1 MMKEVEI
8 KDFVEVPLVANRQFN
23 GSVDR
28 IAFNPMKSSVSV
40 LALAQVEDCTRS
52 VLVLNG
58 DRYLADMPYHDL
70 CKLAFSIPYVSE
82 KP

>member
-1 MMKEVEI
+1 MKEVEI
-8 KDFVEVPLVANRQFN
+8 KDFVEVPHVADRQFN

-58 DRYLADMPYHDL
+58 DRYLADIPYHDL
-70 CKLAFSIPYVSE
+70 CNLVFTPPYITE